1 MIDFNDINDIDEQ
14 GRLEQ
19 LKNQL
24 HQEIRVLSSQ
34 LVFPPPV
41 RTAVAM
47 GSIASHFMGGGIL
60 PAIAGAVVGFRV
72 HKNRV
77 LTDVDKKIIINK
89 INAKRKKLEQL
100 NEAGASGAIDQAT
113 IEGIM
118 SAEDLMDYDY
128 DRYDFDGKW
137 ERFMGKPQVG
147 FHAMVFGV
155 PKSGKSI
162 LCTQLARYLSD
173 NFGRV
178 LYVAAEEGFSLT
190 LQNKLRE
197 FGASSP
203 NLHYANFRE
212 YNQIDT
218 ALQNNDF
225 DFVFLDSVNFMKID
239 PEMLRK
245 LKADNQGTSFITIQQ
260 ATKDGKFRGSQE
272 YAHDADVIINVANG
286 EAHQQGRF
294 KEPTVMRIFPKGAYN
309 PEPTYA
315 DDGEDDEDGGFSPN
329 ENAPDFGGNF
339 SVGSDLDY

>member
-1 MIDFNDINDIDEQ
+1 MLDLDDIDEVDHES
-14 GRLEQ
+14 RLN
-19 LKNQL
+19 LLRNQIN
-24 HQEIRVLSSQ
+24 QEIRALSSQ

-47 GSIASHFMGGGIL
+47 GSIAGHYFGVL
-60 PAIAGAVVGFRV
+60 PAIAGAIVGFRI
-72 HKNRV
+72 HKNKR
-77 LTDVDKKIIINK
+77 LTDVDRKVIMNK
-89 INAKRKKLEQL
+89 INAKRKQLEQL
-100 NEAGASGAIDQAT
+100 EQVDAYDSQA

-118 SAEDLMDYDY
+118 SATDLMNYSYDQY
-128 DRYDFDGKW
+128 EFTGKW

-147 FHAMVFGV
+147 FHAMVFGI

-162 LCTQLARYLSD
+162 LCTQLARYLAD
-173 NFGRV
+173 NFGSV

-197 FGASSP
+197 FGSECE

-212 YNQIDT
+212 FDHIRT

-225 DFVFLDSVNFMKID
+225 NFVFLDSVNFMKIT
-239 PEMLRK
+239 PEQLRQ
-245 LKADNQGTSFITIQQ
+245 LKQENQGVSFITIQQ

-294 KEPTVMRIFPKGAYN
+294 REPSIMRVFKKGSYN
-309 PEPTYA
+309 PEPEYA
-315 DDGEDDEDGGFSPN
+315 DDGDDDDQPVQKNEKPSLGDGLGAGF
-329 ENAPDFGGNF
+329 DM
-339 SVGSDLDY
+339 DY